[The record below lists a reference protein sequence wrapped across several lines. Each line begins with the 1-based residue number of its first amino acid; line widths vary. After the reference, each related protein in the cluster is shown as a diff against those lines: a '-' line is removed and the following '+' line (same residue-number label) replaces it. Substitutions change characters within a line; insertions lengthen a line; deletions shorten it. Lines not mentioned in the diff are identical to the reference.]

1 MAGKNII
8 VLGATGEV
16 GRQALASALAGD
28 ARSPVVVGAPTTQ
41 SVYSFG
47 RQPPTVPTGAPGIDK
62 LKHSGLDFDKL
73 LAGDAVES
81 RKLSEVQ
88 ADAII
93 IALGTTRANAGSA
106 ANFIKIDREYVLAAA
121 KFAKCD
127 DKQQTLVYCSS
138 GGSNSSAPFLYMK
151 SKGLTEEGLA
161 ALSYADTVIARPG
174 YLEVPGGRRESRWV
188 EGIVGKVT
196 SVLSKFSDS
205 VAVTTPAVGS
215 ALVRAAL
222 EGSEAL
228 QKASLGHEEQLKG
241 YRAWILPNPAILK
254 AERESTI

>member
-16 GRQALASALAGD
+16 GRQALASALA
-28 ARSPVVVGAPTTQ
+28 APTTQ

-47 RQPPTVPTGAPGIDK
+47 RRPPPVPADAPGIDK
-62 LKHSGLDFDKL
+62 LKHFGLDFDKL
-73 LAGDAVES
+73 LAGDAAEG
-81 RKLSEVQ
+81 RKLSEVR
-88 ADAII
+88 ADAVV

-106 ANFIKIDREYVLAAA
+106 ANFIKIDRGYVLAAA
-121 KFAKCD
+121 QSAKCD

-151 SKGLTEEGLA
+151 SKGLTEESLA
-161 ALSYADTVIARPG
+161 ALSYADTIIARPG
-174 YLEVPGGRRESRWV
+174 YLEVPGGRGESRWI
-188 EGIVGKVT
+188 EGILGKVT
-196 SVLSKFSDS
+196 FVLSKFSES

-228 QKASLGHEEQLKG
+228 QKASLGHEEQLNGHK
-241 YRAWILPNPAILK
+241 AWILPNPAILK
-254 AERESTI
+254 ADRVSKI